1 MLRPL
6 ATCIHRSCL
15 KGVLSNVL
23 RSPGSKIIETN
34 MLSRGMCTGEKGSI
48 DPFGRKRTKPML
60 DFKEDLQ
67 DDDGPLG
74 RVMTEERMR
83 EQVANSLDIQ
93 VLHRLQTTVS
103 ESKDI
108 PRVPISLEFT
118 ALSRIH
124 SRLALNLL
132 SASEWKKADGC
143 AAINNDEV
151 RGEELQA
158 VDIPNAMESVEV
170 LEGTGSEISI
180 AKGVPTAA
188 ATFFMQR
195 LHLKVS
201 SKEFLEFSPGCSLPA
216 KAMRKRI
223 EELKSI
229 GALTGNI
236 DDPHGM
242 FASSV
247 VKKRRKKMN
256 KHKYK
261 KRQKRDRGYSV

>member
-1 MLRPL
+1 VACALERRDL
-6 ATCIHRSCL
+6 STRSGG
-15 KGVLSNVL
+15 KELSQFL
-23 RSPGSKIIETN
+23 TSRKI
-34 MLSRGMCTGEKGSI
+34 
-48 DPFGRKRTKPML
+48 
-60 DFKEDLQ
+60 FK

-158 VDIPNAMESVEV
+158 VDIPNAMESVEEV